1 MTFRAE
7 GVRAR
12 TPQGCA
18 YPPSRVVPTSL
29 CSLVLATLTLQAHK
43 TPADYAK
50 EQEKR
55 GNYEI
60 LELLGEDAPLQIY
73 KDGTHPVE

>member
-1 MTFRAE
+1 MF
-7 GVRAR
+7 
-12 TPQGCA
+12 PCF
-18 YPPSRVVPTSL
+18 S
-29 CSLVLATLTLQAHK
+29 QAHK

-55 GNYEI
+55 ANHEM
-60 LELLGEDAPLQIY
+60 LELLGEDAPLHLY

>member
-1 MTFRAE
+1 MCAHHGILASLRGLLRAHP
-7 GVRAR
+7 V
-12 TPQGCA
+12 
-18 YPPSRVVPTSL
+18 SV
-29 CSLVLATLTLQAHK
+29 LVQAHK

-55 GNYEI
+55 ANHEM
-60 LELLGEDAPLQIY
+60 LELLGEDAPLHLY